1 MPEDQDVSRNEGR
14 DTCTELQMA
23 EAHLQQAEADLTAAQ
38 GAEKIAAR
46 EIDAAAQEIH
56 EAEEHHHQEIHFEVD
71 GEPCE
76 TTKHELTPNQIIEE
90 FGKKNPAD
98 HYLVQIVAGHTD
110 SYQGKGDVPIR
121 MHNCMNFQIVSTGP
135 KPVSNGP
142 IVTGVGVFLEGLR
155 AMGYD
160 PKLLQG
166 RSDHVVFDYCV
177 PSGRFTGR
185 SVRLG
190 FVVPTDFPMTTPT
203 GPHVSPRIHPSH
215 PAGNVGHPLGGVHD
229 SQSEAFHQGA
239 GGDWQYWSRPYPAWA
254 TSRKTAIA
262 YMSHIYR
269 LWETQ

>member
-1 MPEDQDVSRNEGR
+1 MVNQELRN
-14 DTCTELQMA
+14 A
-23 EAHLQQAEADLTAAQ
+23 EAHLERAEADLKAAHDAE
-38 GAEKIAAR
+38 GAAEGQIEVAIH
-46 EIDAAAQEIH
+46 EIQ
-56 EAEEHHHQEIHFEVD
+56 EAEEHHRHEIHFDVD

-98 HYLVQIVAGHTD
+98 HYLVQIVAGHTE
-110 SYQGKGDVPIR
+110 SYQGKGDLPIK

-142 IVTGVGVFLEGLR
+142 MATGVEVFLDGLR

-166 RSDHVVFDYCV
+166 KSDHVLFDYRV

-215 PAGNVGHPLGGVHD
+215 PAGDVGHPLGGVHD
-229 SQSEAFHQGA
+229 SQSAAFQQDA
-239 GGDWQYWSRPYPAWA
+239 GGDWQYWSRPYPGWA
-254 TSRKTAIA
+254 TARKNAIA